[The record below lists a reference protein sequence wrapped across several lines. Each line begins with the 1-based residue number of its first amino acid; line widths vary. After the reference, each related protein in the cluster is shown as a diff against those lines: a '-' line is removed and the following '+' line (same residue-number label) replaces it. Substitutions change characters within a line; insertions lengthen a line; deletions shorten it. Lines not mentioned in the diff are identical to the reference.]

1 MISNTYFITIDAK
14 MIFLNT
20 DVTVNASNLARGL
33 SIPAKVD
40 INPFLLGRVIGMSFN
55 FQLIINKKTPP
66 ARVVF
71 FTNPNL
77 NLT

>member
-1 MISNTYFITIDAK
+1 MVSNTYFITIDAK

-40 INPFLLGRVIGMSFN
+40 INPFLLGRV
-55 FQLIINKKTPP
+55 K
-66 ARVVF
+66 A
-71 FTNPNL
+71 
-77 NLT
+77 